1 VEVAVTLKPEIVK
14 FLADSAA
21 KGLPAPWQGTPSEA
35 RFNVKDRPLLT
46 GTPEKIYSVEHRFI
60 PGATAD
66 LPIRVY
72 RPMKNTPLPA
82 LVYFHGGGWV
92 LNTLDMCEQ
101 PLRSLANK
109 GQFVVIA
116 VAYQKAPEH
125 PFPLPF
131 DDCYET
137 LMWVKTNAT
146 SLGIDPD
153 AIGVGG
159 ESSGANLAAG
169 VAIKAR
175 DTGDIDLKFQALIY
189 PAVDETCSSD
199 SYKSFADGYGL
210 TRKSMQWFWAQYLQ
224 KSSDRKNPYAV
235 PSLAKSLSGVAPA
248 IVITAEYDVLLDDGY
263 AYAEKLRK
271 DGVKTLYREYEGQI
285 HGCFSLAA
293 ITPDSEKIQ
302 QYLADEIN
310 TLLAPSS

>member
-1 VEVAVTLKPEIVK
+1 MTLKPEIVK
-14 FLADSAA
+14 FLADGAA
-21 KGLPAPWQGTPSEA
+21 KKVPAPWQSTPREA

-46 GTPEKIYSVEHRFI
+46 STPEKIYSVEHKFI
-60 PGATAD
+60 PGVTAD
-66 LPIRVY
+66 LPVRIY

-82 LVYFHGGGWV
+82 LIFYQGGGWV
-92 LNTLDMCEQ
+92 LNTLDMYEQ
-101 PLRSLANK
+101 ALRSLANK
-109 GQFVVIA
+109 GQFIVIA

-125 PFPLPF
+125 PFPIPF

-137 LMWVKTNAT
+137 LMWAKTNAAE
-146 SLGIDPD
+146 LGIDPD

-159 ESSGANLAAG
+159 ESAGANIAAG

-235 PSLAKSLSGVAPA
+235 PLIARSLTGVAPA
-248 IVITAEYDVLLDDGY
+248 IVLTAEYDVLLDDGY
-263 AYAEKLRK
+263 AYAEKLRN
-271 DGVKTLYREYEGQI
+271 DGVTTLYREYEGQI
-285 HGCFSLAA
+285 HGCFVFSA